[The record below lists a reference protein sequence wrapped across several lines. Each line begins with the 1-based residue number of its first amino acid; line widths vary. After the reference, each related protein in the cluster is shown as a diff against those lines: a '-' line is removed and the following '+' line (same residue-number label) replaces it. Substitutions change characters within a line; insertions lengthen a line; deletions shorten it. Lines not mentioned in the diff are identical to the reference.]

1 MTTFTTGLPDNDNHN
16 TSNDSEPGSPENSNL
31 KLPLFRELFSHHSRL
46 DLLTKSLIRIIGM
59 IVITGAIVGLY
70 EWLG

>member
-1 MTTFTTGLPDNDNHN
+1 MTTFTTRFPENENHN
-16 TSNDSEPGSPENSNL
+16 PASEKESGSSENNNFRF
-31 KLPLFRELFSHHSRL
+31 PLFRELFSHHSRL